1 MSSDEHQASI
11 DHLREEL
18 CAMNMAQ
25 MEDLQEQIDELRK
38 EMQML
43 KERNERLE
51 SMARRQ

>member
-1 MSSDEHQASI
+1 MSTDEHQASI
-11 DHLREEL
+11 DPLREEL
-18 CAMNMAQ
+18 CAMIMAQ
-25 MEDLQEQIDELRK
+25 MEDLRKQIDELRK

>member
-1 MSSDEHQASI
+1 MNTEHQASI

-18 CAMNMAQ
+18 CAMIMAQ
-25 MEDLQEQIDELRK
+25 MEDLQNQIDQLRK

-51 SMARRQ
+51 SMACRQ